1 MKNRLKIFLKILISF
16 SRYFIGYL
24 LVIIISEYNLIYNVG
39 EREITIGLLL
49 AILGTVG
56 LIVKTII
63 SLKSNIE
70 TPETQLLKKLKNN

>member
-1 MKNRLKIFLKILISF
+1 MVNRLVVFLRILISF
-16 SRYFIGYL
+16 FRYFIGYL

-39 EREITIGLLL
+39 EREITIALLL

-70 TPETQLLKKLKNN
+70 TPETQLLEKMKKH